1 METHVSKKIKGVAFE
16 KSRYLAKNRWSWWCK
31 PRDNF
36 HNFAFLCWGGGKMA
50 APSDSESD
58 PMRSIT
64 PSSELEEYKRV
75 FTTFSFIF
83 YLPLPPA
90 YLFPK
95 FPEENDH
102 WGLWCL
108 GCPRRFLSRD
118 WPFVWETTWTISTR
132 SSSALFQLL
141 KHPGGCLDFLV
152 LLSSPQWKLN
162 SVGYLQNL
170 TLSS

>member
-1 METHVSKKIKGVAFE
+1 
-16 KSRYLAKNRWSWWCK
+16 
-31 PRDNF
+31 
-36 HNFAFLCWGGGKMA
+36 MA

-75 FTTFSFIF
+75 FTTFSFIS
-83 YLPLPPA
+83 PSPPA

-141 KHPGGCLDFLV
+141 KQPGGCLDFLV

-170 TLSS
+170 TLSSHNHTSFQPLCRTITLDLTNDHFRYFLDWYRVSIFCSKKIKTPLLWIFS